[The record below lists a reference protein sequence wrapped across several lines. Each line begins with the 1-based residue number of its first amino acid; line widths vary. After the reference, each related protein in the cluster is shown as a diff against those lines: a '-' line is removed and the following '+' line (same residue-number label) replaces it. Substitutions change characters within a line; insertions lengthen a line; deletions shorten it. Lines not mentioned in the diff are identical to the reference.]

1 MNRAYPHT
9 RRQALARTR
18 FFALAFAAV
27 LVGCGGRATDGGGAS
42 GQGKEAGRGDGMVA
56 AAKVASCAGYTTEVA
71 AQVLNVPAAEIEEKS
86 QDLYE
91 KLRSCSFVSSQD
103 ATRRVEFSLRR
114 DDSVEKAT
122 DEMDVFR
129 SHLGTGQGPWPTSP
143 ARRRRARPT
152 KRYPV
157 WATRPCGRRS
167 TVPSTY
173 AWETCPSRSPC
184 PMIARRNGGS
194 PSGSSRDCADAA
206 HLDPLACAGSLG
218 PKERE
223 TAEEHQSPKSSARF
237 RATKPES
244 LSPLRRIEAAP
255 S

>member
-9 RRQALARTR
+9 RRQAPARTR

-114 DDSVEKAT
+114 DDSVEEAT

-129 SHLGTGQGPWPTSP
+129 SHLGTGQGAMADVTGEKAKGAPYEEVPGLGDE
-143 ARRRRARPT
+143 AL
-152 KRYPV
+152 
-157 WATRPCGRRS
+157 WAP
-167 TVPSTY
+167 
-173 AWETCPSRSPC
+173 
-184 PMIARRNGGS
+184 INGTLNVRLGNVS
-194 PSGSSRDCADAA
+194 VQV
-206 HLDPLACAGSLG
+206 SL
-218 PKERE
+218 PDDRE
-223 TAEEHQSPKSSARF
+223 AQ
-237 RATKPES
+237 
-244 LSPLRRIEAAP
+244 RRIAERVIAGLR
-255 S
+255 